1 MSPIE
6 KLVEFF
12 GGQAKTAA
20 ALSVTQPAV
29 SYWLSGTHSMSA
41 AKAFLAEELTSGQV
55 TARELCA
62 TTTRK
67 SAA

>member
-20 ALSVTQPAV
+20 ALSVSQPAV

-41 AKAFLAEELTSGQV
+41 AKAFLAEELTSGKI

-62 TTTRK
+62 TTRK

>member
-20 ALSVTQPAV
+20 ALRVSQPAV
-29 SYWLSGTHSMSA
+29 SYWLSGTHGMSA
-41 AKAFLAEELTSGQV
+41 AKAFLAEELTGGEI

-62 TTTRK
+62 PTTRK